1 LASLARA
8 RAIEADQRCREA
20 DLAAEMARVL
30 LRTDDLRSALPGAA
44 ANLAQTLGLPAA
56 AIELEPIDG
65 DEHSAA
71 FPLRDGR
78 IPLGTLLTSKVRPAT
93 QARLREHVVPA
104 VEAVLR
110 AARDREAMESALK
123 ASRDELR
130 VLAEEQAALRR
141 VAMLVAGGAAPEE
154 VFGAVVEEAGK
165 LLSVDL
171 TNMCRYESDGTET
184 FVATWGSAGTR
195 FPVGSRWPL
204 GGRNLGTIVFETGRP
219 VRIDSYAGASGALSI
234 TARDAG
240 LRSAVATPITVDDR
254 LWGMMGAGS
263 THKQPL
269 PVDTEARLGSF
280 TELVATSIGN
290 AESRARLA
298 CLADEQAAL
307 RRVATL
313 VARGASPAMV
323 FAAVTEEVAHLLSI
337 EAAIMGRYGSD
348 DTVAFVGGW
357 GKLDGFVAPLLGS
370 RWSLGGKNVST
381 MVARTGRAARID
393 DYADS
398 SNALDVAIRGT
409 GVRSSVGTPLVVE
422 GRLWGVVIASS
433 TMQLPLQVDTEARL
447 ASFSELLATAIA
459 NAESRAALAASRARV
474 VAASDQTRRRIERDL
489 HDGIQQR
496 LVSLGLELRLAQAS
510 ASQRVTDDE
519 RIFSQ
524 IAEGLASLFNEL
536 REISR
541 GIHPAIL
548 SKGGLEPALRA
559 LARRSTVPVELDL
572 HIDRRL
578 PECVEVAAYYVV
590 SEALT
595 NAAKHAQASVV
606 SVDVTSRDSI
616 LQLAIRD
623 DGVGGADPGRGS
635 GLLGLSDRIETLG
648 GTLQLISPAGEGTT
662 LLIEIPP
669 DGQIEAP
676 RDDQISVDSRAA

>member
-1 LASLARA
+1 
-8 RAIEADQRCREA
+8 
-20 DLAAEMARVL
+20 
-30 LRTDDLRSALPGAA
+30 
-44 ANLAQTLGLPAA
+44 
-56 AIELEPIDG
+56 
-65 DEHSAA
+65 
-71 FPLRDGR
+71 
-78 IPLGTLLTSKVRPAT
+78 
-93 QARLREHVVPA
+93 
-104 VEAVLR
+104 
-110 AARDREAMESALK
+110 
-123 ASRDELR
+123 
-130 VLAEEQAALRR
+130 
-141 VAMLVAGGAAPEE
+141 
-154 VFGAVVEEAGK
+154 
-165 LLSVDL
+165 
-171 TNMCRYESDGTET
+171 
-184 FVATWGSAGTR
+184 
-195 FPVGSRWPL
+195 
-204 GGRNLGTIVFETGRP
+204 
-219 VRIDSYAGASGALSI
+219 
-234 TARDAG
+234 
-240 LRSAVATPITVDDR
+240 
-254 LWGMMGAGS
+254 
-263 THKQPL
+263 
-269 PVDTEARLGSF
+269 
-280 TELVATSIGN
+280 
-290 AESRARLA
+290 
-298 CLADEQAAL
+298 L

-474 VAASDQTRRRIERDL
+474 VAASDQVRRRIERDL

-524 IAEGLASLFNEL
+524 VADGLASLFNEL